1 MVTVK
6 VVKKLGT
13 EKAKLVQ
20 RPHQYNDA
28 FVEPVMKYLSDKWSE
43 FEIKERLAFLKG
55 WRKLSQ
61 EDKYVFLATTLG
73 FKRSQSDL
81 IEMRKIIDEV
91 DKLSYRVVSLTLSLD
106 SRGIPY

>member
-1 MVTVK
+1 MVTAK
-6 VVKKLGT
+6 VIMKPGK
-13 EKAKLVQ
+13 EKAQLVQ
-20 RPHQYNDA
+20 RPHRYNDE
-28 FVEPVMKYLSDKWSE
+28 FIEPVMKYLSDKWSE

-81 IEMRKIIDEV
+81 VEMRKIIDEI